1 MGRWGEDSPAWEEQ
15 PGQGLGW
22 RARPWGLAAGRPCL
36 GSDRRGQDR
45 DPGDPSASPAFRREL
60 SWVRTWK
67 EEARTLLPAEPGPH
81 ASAPCTPARSTSC
94 EPPGQMSWPM
104 DAHNVS
110 IPFSIRGGGGGSRR
124 ISSQQLY
131 VQREWQAQAS
141 PGACWPPC
149 PHTCLHAPAHRCP
162 PRSMHSDDQQSGAWN
177 RESHQGHK
185 VLTVRCCGL

>member
-1 MGRWGEDSPAWEEQ
+1 MGGGQ
-15 PGQGLGW
+15 PRLGGA
-22 RARPWGLAAGRPCL
+22 ARPWGLAAGRPCL

-81 ASAPCTPARSTSC
+81 ASALCTPARSTSC

-110 IPFSIRGGGGGSRR
+110 IPFSIRGGRGGSAESVPSNSMCNGSGRPGPPLGR
-124 ISSQQLY
+124 AGHRAPTPVSMRLHTAAPLEACTVMTNS
-131 VQREWQAQAS
+131 RELGTGSHTRATRCS
-141 PGACWPPC
+141 P
-149 PHTCLHAPAHRCP
+149 
-162 PRSMHSDDQQSGAWN
+162 
-177 RESHQGHK
+177 
-185 VLTVRCCGL
+185 